1 MPRGIALIGGEEFRP
16 GCEELDRAVL
26 ASTGA
31 GRPRLLVVPTAAAHE
46 NPAMAASNGVRY
58 FSELDADAAP
68 LMVLDRSDA
77 GDESI
82 AAEVGAADVLY
93 LTGGNPSHLL
103 DTLRGSLLL
112 RSMTDALERG
122 AVLAG
127 SSAGAMVMG
136 TWMRFRGWGEA
147 LGIAG
152 AIATLPHHERANP
165 ESVAEELAADAPA
178 GLTAVLGIDARTGCL
193 ATADGW
199 TVLGAGRVTV
209 YQGGAWRRINSG
221 ESFII

>member
-1 MPRGIALIGGEEFRP
+1 MPGAIALVGGDEFRS

-26 ASTGA
+26 ASVEA
-31 GRPRLLVVPTAAAHE
+31 VRPRLLVLPTAAAHE
-46 NPAMAASNGVRY
+46 GPAMAASNGVRY
-58 FSELDADAAP
+58 FSELGADAAP

-77 GDESI
+77 EDEAL
-82 AAEVGAADVLY
+82 AAEVESADVVY

-112 RSMTDALERG
+112 RSMADARERG

-136 TWMRFRGWGEA
+136 AWMRFRGWREA
-147 LGIAG
+147 LGITG
-152 AIATLPHHERANP
+152 SIAALPHHERADP
-165 ESVAEELAADAPA
+165 ESVAAELAADAPT

-193 ATADGW
+193 ATGDGW
-199 TVLGAGRVTV
+199 KVLGAGQVAV
-209 YQGGAWRRINSG
+209 YQGGAWRRSSSG
-221 ESFII
+221 ESFTL

>member
-1 MPRGIALIGGEEFRP
+1 MPQGIALIGGEEFRP
-16 GCEELDRAVL
+16 GCEELDRAIL
-26 ASTGA
+26 ASVEA
-31 GRPRLLVVPTAAAHE
+31 ERPRLLVLPTAAAHE

-58 FSELDADAAP
+58 FSELGADAAP

-77 GDESI
+77 EDEAL
-82 AAEVGAADVLY
+82 AAEVETADVVY
-93 LTGGNPSHLL
+93 LTGGNPANLL
-103 DTLRGSLLL
+103 DTLQGSLLL
-112 RSMTDALERG
+112 RGMTDAHQRG

-136 TWMRFRGWGEA
+136 AWMRFRGWREA

-152 AIATLPHHERANP
+152 SIATLPHHERARP
-165 ESVAEELAADAPA
+165 ESVATELKADAPP

-193 ATADGW
+193 GTADGW
-199 TVLGAGRVTV
+199 EVMGAGQVAV
-209 YQGGAWRRINSG
+209 YQGGASRSFSSR